1 MVRKHITGFLLA
13 ALLLVAANARA
24 ADDLAA
30 QSDFF
35 REGQSARAFGMGS
48 AFVGVADDTDAVYWN
63 PAGLAQLK
71 GPQFITTKT
80 TLDFFDSDVQ
90 SFSAAMPYGPGAFGI
105 NYVYSNTD
113 IPLYGQNPANPLRFN
128 YFLGMASERYTGIA
142 LAYAMQYQPN
152 IALGLSI
159 KNMKYSLYGNSASG
173 TGFDLSAFM
182 KLESGL
188 NVGLN
193 LQNLGGVSLGA
204 MDEVPTNFQLGV
216 SQKFMEDALTLAL
229 GYDSNYLGDSS
240 FSIGTEYKVADHVIA
255 RLGSSDSKTAYG
267 FSIDYESFRFD
278 YGLNSGGDETESSK
292 FSLAYSF
299 APSAP
304 RPKKAEK
311 KAPPK
316 EEPVSVTPPK
326 EDKKDTDKD
335 KQADKDKKADK
346 DKDKDKDKK
355 ADKDKDKDKDKKA
368 GKDKDKKD
376 EAAAKPVEPA
386 AAPDIRVTT
395 QPDTTEE
402 DEQPEELPGITTL
415 LGQTQP
421 TSTSTGTAAPYQPA
435 PQRFPT
441 SQGGYSLDSEVEQL
455 P

>member
-1 MVRKHITGFLLA
+1 MVRKHITGILLA
-13 ALLLVAANARA
+13 ALLLVTATARA

-48 AFVGVADDTDAVYWN
+48 AFVAVADDTDAVYWN

-80 TLDFFDSDVQ
+80 TVDFFDSDVQ
-90 SFSAAMPYGPGAFGI
+90 SFSAAMPYGPGVFGI

-113 IPLYGQNPANPLRFN
+113 FPRYGQDSDNPLRFTT
-128 YFLGMASERYTGIA
+128 FLSMESERYTGIA
-142 LAYAMQYQPN
+142 LAYAMQYRPN
-152 IALGLSI
+152 LALGLSI
-159 KNMKYSLYGNSASG
+159 KSMKYSLYGNSASG
-173 TGFDLSAFM
+173 TGFDLSALM
-182 KLESGL
+182 KLDSGM

-193 LQNLGGVSLGA
+193 LQNLGGVSLGV
-204 MDEVPTNFQLGV
+204 MDEVPANFELGV

-229 GYDSNYLGDSS
+229 GYDSNYLGDSAY
-240 FSIGTEYKVADHVIA
+240 SIGAEYKVADHVTA
-255 RLGSSDSKTAYG
+255 RLGSRDSKTAYG
-267 FSIDYESFRFD
+267 FSIDYENFRMD

-292 FSLAYSF
+292 FSLAYTF
-299 APSAP
+299 TPSSP
-304 RPKKAEK
+304 KPKKAEK
-311 KAPPK
+311 KEPPK
-316 EEPVSVTPPK
+316 EETPVTVAPPK
-326 EDKKDTDKD
+326 DDK
-335 KQADKDKKADK
+335 K

-368 GKDKDKKD
+368 DKDKNKDKDKDKDKDKKD
-376 EAAAKPVEPA
+376 KDKDTTTKAEEPK
-386 AAPDIRVTT
+386 APDIRVTT

-402 DEQPEELPGITTL
+402 DEQPEVLPGITDL

-435 PQRFPT
+435 PQRFPS
-441 SQGGYSLDSEVEQL
+441 SQGAYSLDSEVEQL